1 MRQPGQR
8 INHTDHSHPPAR
20 CVQLSKNVA
29 LSWAT
34 SWHVTVAVAPHSLD
48 TGHTKCH
55 SIDETHMPHD
65 SNFAPSAALG
75 EIEVIFPPD
84 QIAKRIEVLAS
95 EIAQSQLDNL
105 LVVAVLKGSFMFLA
119 DLVRA
124 LHRAGIAPEV
134 EFMMLSSYR
143 KSTKSSGVVEIVRDI
158 ETSVDGRNVLLI
170 DDILES
176 GRTLAF
182 AKDLIAARGAKVI
195 KTCVLL
201 NKPIKRAVQ
210 VEADFKAFDCPE
222 LFVVGYGMDVGHR
235 YRELPYVGH
244 IMHT

>member
-1 MRQPGQR
+1 
-8 INHTDHSHPPAR
+8 
-20 CVQLSKNVA
+20 
-29 LSWAT
+29 
-34 SWHVTVAVAPHSLD
+34 
-48 TGHTKCH
+48 
-55 SIDETHMPHD
+55 MPHAL
-65 SNFAPSAALG
+65 NFTPAAPLG
-75 EIEVIFPPD
+75 EIEVIFPPE
-84 QIAKRIEVLAS
+84 QIAARIEV
-95 EIAQSQLDNL
+95 IAADIANTKLDNL

-124 LHRAGIAPEV
+124 LHRAGLAPEV

-143 KSTKSSGVVEIVRDI
+143 KSTKSAGVVEILRDI
-158 ETSVDGRNVLLI
+158 ETSVEGRNVLII

-182 AKDLIAARGAKVI
+182 AKDLISARGARTI

-235 YRELPYVGH
+235 FRELPYVGH
-244 IMHT
+244 VVRS